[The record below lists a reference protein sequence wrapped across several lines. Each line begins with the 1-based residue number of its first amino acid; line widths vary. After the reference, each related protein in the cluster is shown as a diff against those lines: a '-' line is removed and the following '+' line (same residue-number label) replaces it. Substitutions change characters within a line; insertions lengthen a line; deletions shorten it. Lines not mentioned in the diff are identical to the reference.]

1 MARVSESRQRIPPSY
16 LEVPPEARTIGQSI
30 GSAIRAYGDNFWRAL
45 LLALVPVLPGI
56 AGILA
61 HRAGVGWSVVVPSAG
76 LLIDISITLVFG
88 LAVATVAGVRLTRR
102 SGVVALGAGLTSLL
116 PAHLV
121 VAAADLIGGG
131 LTALLALVLLAPVW
145 LALLGL
151 AVPVAV
157 VEGRGYRSSLRRAR
171 VLAQVDFRH
180 LWGAMTTLAVVSLA
194 GFLMLL
200 MLLVNSSRM
209 NGQIAQPITAIVM
222 LPLLLFG
229 GAVLYQDQVA
239 RESHPATHT
248 TRGAAPDPART
259 PRSGEGERP

>member
-16 LEVPPEARTIGQSI
+16 LEVAPESRTIGQSI
-30 GSAIRAYGDNFWRAL
+30 GAGIRAYGDNFWRAL
-45 LLALVPVLPGI
+45 LLAIVPVLPAAAGI
-56 AGILA
+56 AA
-61 HRAGVGWSVVVPSAG
+61 HSLGVGYRVVVPPTIV
-76 LLIDISITLVFG
+76 LIDVTITLAFAAAAAVVG
-88 LAVATVAGVRLTRR
+88 RARLTARSAAVALA
-102 SGVVALGAGLTSLL
+102 AGLTALI

-121 VAAADLIGGG
+121 VLVGGLIGGV
-131 LTALLALVLLAPVW
+131 AVAVLALVLLAPVW

-151 AVPVAV
+151 AVPAAV
-157 VEGRGYRSSLRRAR
+157 LEGLGYRDALRRAR

-180 LWGAMTTLAVVSLA
+180 LWGAMTTLAVVCLA

-200 MLLVNSSRM
+200 MLLVNTSRM
-209 NGQIAQPITAIVM
+209 DGQIAQPITAIVM

-239 RESHPATHT
+239 RESHPAGHPP
-248 TRGAAPDPART
+248 RGAAPDPART